1 VLHSGAHFAG
11 PSFFQFHLIIPIMTA
26 FKQLRELLTRATFQC
41 ALSRA
46 LFLQHYFIISITIAF
61 KQLRELLTHATFQ
74 CALSRVT
81 IAFKQLRQLLTRAT
95 FRCAL
100 CRALVGVH
108 HLERVDSPRHKCLGH
123 HTHRG
128 ALLDR
133 SSRVNLGGAKSFDR
147 SGSKGWG
154 QGVKASRVGARGSN
168 PAVHATS
175 ATHFSAAI

>member
-26 FKQLRELLTRATFQC
+26 FKQLRE
-41 ALSRA
+41 
-46 LFLQHYFIISITIAF
+46 
-61 KQLRELLTHATFQ
+61 
-74 CALSRVT
+74 
-81 IAFKQLRQLLTRAT
+81 LLTRAT

-154 QGVKASRVGARGSN
+154 QGVKPSRPCHECYSLLGCYIDGLGLWR
-168 PAVHATS
+168 AVVVCLVC
-175 ATHFSAAI
+175 FGVFWFCDIL